1 MGEGGACRR
10 MRQNTTVG
18 LWRRR
23 SRQNDILIICDKS
36 DVGNGNLLFFLFF
49 LSFKKMFAVYLI
61 YGLIFGSRQFDCEYP
76 VF

>member
-23 SRQNDILIICDKS
+23 SRQNDILISCDKYEDS
-36 DVGNGNLLFFLFF
+36 NEYLLFFLIF
-49 LSFKKMFAVYLI
+49 LPKMVVCSLFNIWSDIRKQTV
-61 YGLIFGSRQFDCEYP
+61 
-76 VF
+76 

>member
-23 SRQNDILIICDKS
+23 SRQNSVLIICDKS
-36 DVGNGNLLFFLFF
+36 DVGNENLIFFLFF
-49 LSFKKMFAVYLI
+49 LSLKNLFAVCFI
-61 YGLIFGSRQFDCEYP
+61 YG
-76 VF
+76 

>member
-1 MGEGGACRR
+1 EGGACRR

-49 LSFKKMFAVYLI
+49 LPKKVVCSLFNI
-61 YGLIFGSRQFDCEYP
+61 WFDIRKQT
-76 VF
+76 V

>member
-10 MRQNTTVG
+10 MRLNTTVG

-36 DVGNGNLLFFLFF
+36 DVGNVNPLFFLFF
-49 LSFKKMFAVYLI
+49 LSFKKVVCSLFYI
-61 YGLIFGSRQFDCEYP
+61 WSDIRKQTI
-76 VF
+76 